1 MEEVRSSVI
10 QTAWNVYPQ
19 LSHEQFEAAEALHVT
34 PVQAQLLFNRGVS
47 TPEQMRAFLD
57 ADYHQTP
64 DPYMLLDMH
73 KAVERICHALDTKEH
88 ITVYGDFD
96 ADGVTSSALLFRALR
111 ILKQPDAVLDFHIP
125 HRLRDGCG
133 LNLSALDLLS
143 ERGTRLIITTDCA
156 SSDVA
161 QVAYARSLG
170 IDVIITDHHQPPI
183 PLPDAYAMVNPWRPD
198 CQYGERVLCGVG
210 VAFKLTQALYRTYQ
224 RPEADEQE
232 LLDLVAI
239 GTIADIAP
247 LVGENH
253 TLVRLGLQRLNAT
266 TKPGLRALIQMAN
279 LTPGRIR
286 ERDIAYGISP
296 RINAAGRM
304 EEASIAFELLTT
316 DNEEEAMQRV
326 EKLQQLNLARQQQ
339 TELLMQKVR
348 EQAQEQTDQRVVL
361 VMDND
366 WHEGIIGLV
375 AGRLSEEIDKPVL
388 VLSHDR
394 VTKLSR
400 GSARSRKGYNIIA
413 ALRSFAQYLER
424 YGGHAQAAGFTIQS
438 ERIDALRHHL
448 LAWNDDEQINQL
460 AAEIGLAP
468 VDTNESTATLPVE
481 EPIVEAAAEPSIP
494 AKMVD
499 LTLTR
504 WERLNYDLYKQIRA
518 LAPFGAGNPEPIF
531 CMEDLRLINKRTTG
545 REGQNI
551 QFWLDTSH
559 PPYSGMSRRQG
570 TLFKGAGR
578 IKEFDNVTHVTIIF
592 RLESSEDTSKQ
603 EVWLRILE
611 VMAK

>member
-10 QTAWNVYPQ
+10 QMAWGVYPQ
-19 LSHEQFEAAEALHVT
+19 LSSEQFEAAEALHVT

-57 ADYHQTP
+57 VDYRQTP
-64 DPYMLLDMH
+64 DPYTLIDMR
-73 KAVERICHALDTKEH
+73 KAVERIRYALETKEH

-111 ILKQPDAVLDFHIP
+111 TLKQPDAVLDYHIP

-133 LNLSALDLLS
+133 LNPSALDMLS

-170 IDVIITDHHQPPI
+170 IDVIVTDHHQPPI
-183 PLPDAYAMVNPWRPD
+183 PLPNAYAMVNPWRPD

-210 VAFKLTQALYRTYQ
+210 VAFKLTQALYRAYQ
-224 RPEADEQE
+224 RTEADEQE

-266 TKPGLRALIQMAN
+266 TKPGLRALIHTAN

-316 DNEEEAMQRV
+316 DSEEEAMQRV
-326 EKLQQLNLARQQQ
+326 EKLQQLNFARQQQ

-348 EQAQEQTDQRVVL
+348 EQAQMQADQRVVL
-361 VMDND
+361 VMDDD

-375 AGRLSEEIDKPVL
+375 AGRLSEEINKPVL

-394 VTKLSR
+394 ATKLSR

-448 LAWNDDEQINQL
+448 LAWNDDEQLNQL
-460 AAEIGLAP
+460 TSEVGLA
-468 VDTNESTATLPVE
+468 VTDTTEPTTAIPLE
-481 EPIVEAAAEPSIP
+481 EPIIEPSIS
-494 AKMVD
+494 AKMID

-504 WERLNYDLYKQIRA
+504 WERLNYDLYKQIRE
-518 LAPFGAGNPEPIF
+518 LAPFGAGNPEPTF
-531 CMEDLRLINKRTTG
+531 RMEDLRLINKRTTG
-545 REGQNI
+545 KEGQNI
-551 QFWLDTSH
+551 QFWLDGSR

-570 TLFKGAGR
+570 TLFKGATR
-578 IKEFDNVTHVTIIF
+578 FKEFDNVARVTIIF
-592 RLESSEDTSKQ
+592 RLESPEDASRQ
-603 EVWLRILE
+603 EVWLRIVE
-611 VMAK
+611 IMAM